1 MQNHDFLRLFLESAE
16 LPAALKLVQDSRMRG
31 PDPQDGWFGT
41 CLGQFS
47 GMNAWEDPT
56 YRGAV
61 QRLVDIRWVFPTAE
75 QAANY
80 HKHTLNTNCEG
91 MPYLPQAPA
100 VGQECYAFGGQQELS
115 GLAKMTSF
123 MYLFRVGCVVVK
135 VYAAQ
140 GDQPLTINQLAAL
153 AQTVEHRLT
162 VILAELERRTPANAK
177 TPTQPVPASHREQAP
192 TQPAMAPPPNLPPGY
207 SYPPGVQPPGIY
219 QDQFQGVHQS
229 FPPVPMSQGHSP
241 YGGFQSP
248 PPTQQPGSGLAIG
261 YAVCG
266 VLSAITSFPPSILL
280 FELFDRGDL
289 YGDDDDIFVICSV
302 LTVILAIPSMILLLT
317 WLYQTWSAVP
327 ERFRKGR
334 TPGTAIGFLFIPLFN
349 VYWMFRSIAGVSAAI
364 QRAHYGLGT
373 GYEGGAGFGLAVA
386 GLTLMCVPTLTPIA
400 HILLVLWILFANH
413 AKNLLLKA
421 QNRM

>member
-56 YRGAV
+56 YRSAV

-75 QAANY
+75 QAASY

-115 GLAKMTSF
+115 GLAKITSF

-153 AQTVEHRLT
+153 AQETRGQVRGQSRPRHEPAEHQNHRAAFRKPS
-162 VILAELERRTPANAK
+162 LAFRHLRGEPPQRRPLKPPA
-177 TPTQPVPASHREQAP
+177 TCPTC
-192 TQPAMAPPPNLPPGY
+192 
-207 SYPPGVQPPGIY
+207 
-219 QDQFQGVHQS
+219 QGVEPRITHPDAEKACEKGRRPGNLS
-229 FPPVPMSQGHSP
+229 RRK
-241 YGGFQSP
+241 
-248 PPTQQPGSGLAIG
+248 QQARPNRSHILQNESRQKKSG
-261 YAVCG
+261 
-266 VLSAITSFPPSILL
+266 
-280 FELFDRGDL
+280 
-289 YGDDDDIFVICSV
+289 
-302 LTVILAIPSMILLLT
+302 
-317 WLYQTWSAVP
+317 
-327 ERFRKGR
+327 RFRER
-334 TPGTAIGFLFIPLFN
+334 DP
-349 VYWMFRSIAGVSAAI
+349 FRD
-364 QRAHYGLGT
+364 
-373 GYEGGAGFGLAVA
+373 
-386 GLTLMCVPTLTPIA
+386 CV
-400 HILLVLWILFANH
+400 
-413 AKNLLLKA
+413 
-421 QNRM
+421 R